1 MNAPDEKG
9 RNCILLENQVFL
21 GPSRWLGVSSAQNPA
36 DSLFH
41 EMLESPSILTDLT
54 KFENLK

>member
-41 EMLESPSILTDLT
+41 EMLESPSILTDN
-54 KFENLK
+54 KI